1 MKILVTND
9 DGIYSPG
16 LSCLAR
22 VASAYGEVIVMAPDV
37 EQSSMGQAITSGK
50 PITYKKSPIHFEGI
64 EAYRVNGTPADCV
77 ALGTHLF
84 EGIDVVLSGVNIGS
98 NLGNSAWHSG
108 TLSAARQAV
117 LFEVRGIALSV
128 SVGEEET
135 DFDAL
140 EPFVKTALKEVINES
155 ERKLLNINF
164 PRYPEGEILWT
175 KQSVRYYDGKVIANK
190 DPMGRQHYWFTVIPI
205 EPEDEGSDRW
215 AVKHGKTS
223 ITPMILDLTDEK
235 YLQERFKGEFNDQ

>member
-22 VASAYGEVIVMAPDV
+22 VAANYGEVIVMAPDI
-37 EQSSMGQAITSGK
+37 EQSSMGQAITASK
-50 PITYKKSPIHFEGI
+50 PITYKRFPILFSGI

-77 ALGTHLF
+77 ALGAHLF
-84 EGIDVVLSGVNIGS
+84 EGIDMILSGINIGA

-117 LFEVRGIALSV
+117 LFGLRGIALSV

-135 DFDAL
+135 NFEAL
-140 EPFVKTALKEVINES
+140 EPFVKDALEETVREKELE
-155 ERKLLNINF
+155 LLNINF
-164 PRYPEGEILWT
+164 PRNPQGEILWT
-175 KQSVRYYDGKVIANK
+175 KQSVRHYDGKVIAQK
-190 DPMGRQHYWFTVIPI
+190 DPMGRQHYWFTVEPI
-205 EPEDEGSDRW
+205 ESVEENTDRW
-215 AVKHGKTS
+215 AVRQGKTS
-223 ITPMILDLTDEK
+223 ITPMILDLTNKEL
-235 YLQERFKGEFNDQ
+235 LQQRVQKKRE

>member
-16 LSCLAR
+16 LSCLAH
-22 VASAYGEVIVMAPDV
+22 AAAKYGEVIVMAPDV

-64 EAYRVNGTPADCV
+64 EAYRVSGTPADCV
-77 ALGTHLF
+77 ALGAHLF
-84 EGIDVVLSGVNIGS
+84 EDIDLVLSGINIGS

-117 LFEVRGIALSV
+117 LFDIRGIALSV
-128 SVGEEET
+128 SVGEEDT
-135 DFDAL
+135 DFEAL
-140 EPFVKTALKEVINES
+140 EPFVSDTLKEVVHEK

-164 PRYPEGEILWT
+164 PRSPEGEILWT
-175 KQSVRYYDGKVIANK
+175 HQSVRHYDGKVIANK
-190 DPMGRQHYWFTVIPI
+190 DPMGRQHYWFTVVQI
-205 EPEDEGSDRW
+205 EEVEEGTDRW
-215 AVKHGKTS
+215 AVRHGKTS
-223 ITPMILDLTDEK
+223 ITPMILDLTDHN
-235 YLQERFKGEFNDQ
+235 YLNERKRDK

>member
-22 VASAYGEVIVMAPDV
+22 VAAAYGEVIVMAPDV
-37 EQSSMGQAITSGK
+37 EQSGMGQAITSGK
-50 PITYKKSPIHFEGI
+50 PINYKKSPIHFDGI
-64 EAYRVNGTPADCV
+64 EAYRVSGTPADCV
-77 ALGTHLF
+77 ALGTHLM
-84 EGIDVVLSGVNIGS
+84 EDIDLVLSGINIGA

-117 LFEVRGIALSV
+117 LFGIRGVAFSV
-128 SVGEEET
+128 SVGEDEP
-135 DFDAL
+135 DFEGL
-140 EPFVKTALKEVINES
+140 EPFVEAALKEVVNEND
-155 ERKLLNINF
+155 RKLLNINL
-164 PRYPEGEILWT
+164 PREPEGEILWT
-175 KQSVRYYDGKVIANK
+175 SQSVRHYDGKVIANK

-205 EPEDEGSDRW
+205 EPEGEGTDRW

-223 ITPMILDLTDEK
+223 ITPMILDLTDKK
-235 YLQERFKGEFNDQ
+235 YLAERLEK